1 MTTARHRSFPTAP
14 LLALALGSAAVPQQ
28 AGQITARSIG
38 GLQMCE
44 RLRRVNELF
53 PAARDTLVMGE
64 GDTGWP
70 SKIVS
75 VDETGW
81 VLFESSWVDTTHV
94 WRATTNSRRYQ
105 TPHGVRVG
113 MSIGDLLRQ
122 KESMEFSYPEGYV
135 VGTLVR
141 DSVSFLVDDH
151 SATDFWARFDFK
163 ADSVDA
169 LKVLSHEARITQLFT
184 GGSCKH

>member
-1 MTTARHRSFPTAP
+1 MATKFHLHFPVLP

-28 AGQITARSIG
+28 PDLITSRTIG
-38 GLQMCE
+38 GLHMCE
-44 RLRRVNELF
+44 SLRRVNALF
-53 PAARDTLVMGE
+53 PGARDTLVTGE

-75 VDETGW
+75 LGNAEW
-81 VLFESSWVDTTHV
+81 ALFESSWIDTTHL
-94 WRATTNSRRYQ
+94 WRATTNSPRYR
-105 TPHGVRVG
+105 TAHGVRVG
-113 MSIGDLLRQ
+113 MSIDDLLQRQ
-122 KESMEFSYPEGYV
+122 ERMEFSYPEGYV
-135 VGTLVR
+135 VATLAR

-151 SATDFWARFDFK
+151 SAAEFWARFDFK

-169 LKVLSHEARITQLFT
+169 LKVLSHEARITHLFT